1 MLQQNPLMLGM
12 DQETVR
18 YFEQMALVA
27 SKMVAVRLEE
37 PDIDEFCQLGRD
49 FFNEYAGKFDFMVPP
64 KRAIQIKKFF
74 KKLKSIDPTVFKQ
87 LKPMRTQMGLLSEDS
102 LKFFLMFAE
111 HVLTNLKQTQSTTG
125 GTQSLFFMLLQ
136 ALDSEVSQHMPEMPA
151 DEPANHDSIVAH
163 IVTDPEK
170 MRQLQLWLQSF
181 IFFYILMRREHF
193 STVFAEHPNGS
204 LSIQEIM
211 DVRWADAYAIEDKIE
226 QYLLEH
232 AAK

>member
-18 YFEQMALVA
+18 YFEQMAPVA
-27 SKMVAVRLEE
+27 SKMVAARLEE

-74 KKLKSIDPTVFKQ
+74 KKLKGIDPTVFKQ

-102 LKFFLMFAE
+102 LTFFLTFSE
-111 HVLTNLKQTQSTTG
+111 HVLSCLKQGKSSIG
-125 GTQSLFFMLLQ
+125 GIQSLFFILAQ
-136 ALDSEVSQHMPEMPA
+136 ALDSEISKHMPEIPA
-151 DEPANHDSIVAH
+151 GEPTNHDTIVAQA
-163 IVTDPEK
+163 VTAPER
-170 MRQLQLWLQSF
+170 MGQLQMWLQSF

-211 DVRWADAYAIEDKIE
+211 DVRWADAHAIEVKLE

-232 AAK
+232 AAE